1 MSRPAPGGG
10 PAVAPG
16 GYNAGMTTAVTP
28 AAINLRRLAALRVI
42 AITGQ
47 LLAVWTAAVPLR
59 MPLPLQPLV
68 TILVGMALANVL
80 TGLRLRRTWP
90 VRDAELFAHLLLD
103 VLAFTGLL
111 YYTGGSTNP
120 FAPLYLLPITL
131 AAAALPARHV
141 WGLVGVTVACYTAL
155 LFFYVPLPG
164 VHTMHDDAFQLHV
177 AGMWSGFLLSAGLIA
192 WFAARM
198 NATLR
203 DRDRLAAEMRE
214 QALRHE
220 RVLALGTLAA
230 GAAHEL
236 GTPLS
241 TLAVLLKDARPDEP
255 PGERKLG
262 TLRGQVARCK
272 EILSS
277 LTAQAGVARAEGGN
291 AVALDAW
298 LREIVE
304 KWRAMR
310 PEATVREDVSGDA
323 PAPRVFADQTLS
335 QAITSILNNAADASP
350 RQIDLSARWSGD
362 ELAIEIADRGSG
374 LAPGLSGQLGASPVT
389 TKDEGLGLGL
399 FLAQTTMQRFGGDL
413 TFRPRDGG
421 GTVCRLTLPLAAL
434 RVPAL

>member
-1 MSRPAPGGG
+1 MKTVPS
-10 PAVAPG
+10 
-16 GYNAGMTTAVTP
+16 P
-28 AAINLRRLAALRVI
+28 AAINLRRLVTLRAI

-47 LLAVWTAAVPLR
+47 LLAVWTAVVPLN
-59 MPLPLQPLV
+59 MPLLLQPLV
-68 TILVGMALANVL
+68 MILAGMALANVL
-80 TGLRLRRTWP
+80 TGLRLRRPWP
-90 VRDAELFAHLLLD
+90 VHDTELFAHLLLD
-103 VLAFTGLL
+103 VFAFTGLL
-111 YYTGGSTNP
+111 YFAGGSTNP

-131 AAAALPARHV
+131 AAAALPRAHV
-141 WGLVGVTVACYTAL
+141 WSMVAVTAACYSAL

-164 VHTMHDDAFQLHV
+164 AHAMHDDAFQLHV
-177 AGMWSGFLLSAGLIA
+177 AGMWTGFLLSAGLIA

-203 DRDRLAAEMRE
+203 ERDRLAAEMRE

-241 TLAVLLKDARPDEP
+241 TLAVLLKDARADEP
-255 PGERKLG
+255 LGERKIG
-262 TLRGQVARCK
+262 VLRDQVGRCK

-277 LTAQAGVARAEGGN
+277 LTAQAGAARAEGGKS
-291 AVALDAW
+291 VALDGW
-298 LREIVE
+298 LREILD

-310 PEATVREDVSGDA
+310 PEVSVQEDLAGDE
-323 PAPRVFADQTLS
+323 PVPQVFAEQTLS

-350 RQIDLSARWSGD
+350 RLIELSARWPGD
-362 ELAIEIADRGSG
+362 TLTVEIADRGPG

-399 FLAQTTMQRFGGDL
+399 FLARTTVQRLGGDL
-413 TFRPRDGG
+413 TIASRKGG

-434 RVPAL
+434 RVPAP